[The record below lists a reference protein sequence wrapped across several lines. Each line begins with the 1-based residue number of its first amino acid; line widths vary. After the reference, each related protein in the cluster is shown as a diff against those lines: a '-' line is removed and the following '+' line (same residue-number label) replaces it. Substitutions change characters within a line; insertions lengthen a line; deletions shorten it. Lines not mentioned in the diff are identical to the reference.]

1 MKDDD
6 DGKISVLVIED
17 DEVFK
22 QFLKKFL
29 KEKGMNVSLASNG
42 LEGLA
47 KIEKQHFDLIITDLK
62 MPKMNGMD
70 FLKELKNKKGNDA
83 AVIVLT
89 AYGEMDNYVQAIDW
103 GVYEF
108 LHKPVDVEVLS
119 EIIEKAVSERNIR
132 KNQ

>member
-70 FLKELKNKKGNDA
+70 FLKELKNKKGNDV